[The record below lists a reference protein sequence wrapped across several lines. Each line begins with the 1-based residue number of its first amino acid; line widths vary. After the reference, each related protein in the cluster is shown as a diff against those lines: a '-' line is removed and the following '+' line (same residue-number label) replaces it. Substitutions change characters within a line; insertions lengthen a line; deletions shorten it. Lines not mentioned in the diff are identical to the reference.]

1 VATEEP
7 EREFGGGRGEREPE
21 NRVDADSISGN
32 VVQARDV
39 QGGIHIYSQPEQYQ
53 NIQLTPKQL
62 PADVRGF
69 VNRAHEI
76 TRLGKL
82 IAVTDVRRSHS
93 VVVIVGSAGVG
104 KTALALHWMHRAPRE
119 LYRR

>member
-7 EREFGGGRGEREPE
+7 ERELGGVGGERELD
-21 NRVDADSISGN
+21 NRVDADLISGN

-39 QGGIHIYSQPEQYQ
+39 QGGIHIYSQPEPYQ
-53 NIQLTPKQL
+53 SIRLTPKQL

-69 VNRAHEI
+69 VNRTHEI
-76 TRLGKL
+76 TKLGNL
-82 IAVTDVRRSHS
+82 MAVTDVRRPHS

-104 KTALALHWMHRAPRE
+104 KTISRNRHTFFGTS
-119 LYRR
+119 